1 MTDTTRADIRATINR
16 FSVGDAQVT
25 TILDGA
31 QMRPALKPPFVL
43 DKSDDEIAKIGR
55 ANRLPVDCF
64 ENTFTPTVVDT
75 GSEVVLFDVGF
86 GEMGRD
92 NGAGHLRARLQEA
105 GYAPEDIDIVAL
117 THCHPD
123 HIAGLFE
130 DGDLAYP
137 KAQLMI
143 GQREFD
149 AWTSGEGIPEQRAAN
164 RELFQKLITPIAD
177 RFKFL
182 EDGDAVARGLTAE
195 AAFGHSLGH
204 MMYRLE
210 TGGTQILI
218 WGDVTNH
225 YVFSLQYPDALVG
238 FDDDKPAA
246 ADTRRRVL
254 DMAATDDLLVVGHH
268 MPFPAI
274 GFVERSDTSF
284 RWVPASYQ
292 TRVTE

>member
-1 MTDTTRADIRATINR
+1 MTDGKREDIRATINR
-16 FSVGDAQVT
+16 FSLGEAQLT

-31 QMRPALKPPFVL
+31 QVRPTLKPPFML
-43 DKSDDEIAKIGR
+43 DKSDEEIAEIGR
-55 ANRLPVDCF
+55 ANRLPTDCF
-64 ENTFTPTVVDT
+64 ENSFTPTVIDT
-75 GSEVVLFDVGF
+75 GAEIVLFDVGF
-86 GEMGRD
+86 GAMGRD
-92 NGAGHLRARLQEA
+92 NGAGHLRARLEEA

-123 HIAGLFE
+123 HIGGLFE
-130 DGDLAYP
+130 DGELAYP

-149 AWTSGEGIPEQRAAN
+149 AWTSGEGIPDQRAAN
-164 RELFQKLITPIAD
+164 RELFLKLISPVAD

-182 EDGDAVARGLTAE
+182 ENGDAVGRGLHAE

-210 TGGTQILI
+210 AGGHQVLV

-225 YVFSLQYPDALVG
+225 YVYSLQYPEALVG
-238 FDDDKPAA
+238 FDDDKAA
-246 ADTRRRVL
+246 AAATRRRVL
-254 DMAATDDLLVVGHH
+254 DMTATDDLLVIGHH

-274 GFVERSDTSF
+274 GFVERWDQSF
-284 RWVPASYQ
+284 RWVPTSYQ
-292 TRVTE
+292 TRVMG